1 MSSKL
6 TRRLLG
12 AALLATTGVV
22 AACDNPLPS
31 SAPILQQTW
40 VVPGDSVTV
49 GVSQI
54 LPAGVN
60 LNGGGTAFVV
70 STPSANLSTTLGAL
84 CGIAACQSTTTA
96 TVPVPAFTSGA
107 STLSS
112 TIAMPAGVT
121 TATVTGGNVV
131 LAVANNLGFDPL
143 RPNGASAPY
152 GRLIVTR
159 TSGTATRTDT
169 IGGATQAMPTGATTT
184 LTLALPTGTWSG
196 SLTFGLV
203 FDVPAGGNA
212 TLNANNGLSLS
223 ASLQTLTVSAATV
236 VVNND
241 AVNTAPSA
249 FNLEDVDFADQVE
262 SGGFEIDV
270 ANPFTASAALTMQ
283 ISAPA
288 QLGQPAVSISK
299 ALAIAATPT
308 SSTQVALTKAELQSL
323 VGKANVTIA
332 VNGTAT
338 GTGAGN
344 TVSVSPAQKITM
356 RTKIRLVLN
365 VGA

>member
-1 MSSKL
+1 MTSNHM
-6 TRRLLG
+6 RRLAG
-12 AALLATTGVV
+12 LASLAIVGGV
-22 AACDNPLPS
+22 AACDPLPS

-40 VVPGDSVTV
+40 VVPGDSIAV

-70 STPSANLSTTLGAL
+70 STPSANRSTTLGAL
-84 CGIAACQSTTTA
+84 CGQPVCQSTTTA

-107 STLSS
+107 GTLSS
-112 TIAMPAGVT
+112 TIAMPTGVT
-121 TATVTGGNVV
+121 GATVTGGNVV
-131 LAVANNLGFDPL
+131 VVVSNTLGFDPL

-159 TSGTATRTDT
+159 ASGSATRTDT
-169 IGGATQAMPTGATTT
+169 IGGATQAMPTGAATT
-184 LTLALPTGTWSG
+184 LTLPLPTGSWSG
-196 SLTFGLV
+196 TLTFSLV
-203 FDVPAGGNA
+203 FDVPAGANA
-212 TLNANNGLSLS
+212 TLNANNSLS
-223 ASLQTLTVSAATV
+223 VAASLQTLTVSAATV
-236 VVNND
+236 VVNAD
-241 AVNTAPSA
+241 PVNTAPSA

-262 SGGFEIDV
+262 AGGFLIDV
-270 ANPFTASAALTMQ
+270 ENPFTASAALNMQ

-288 QLGQPAVSISK
+288 QLGQPAVTITK
-299 ALAIAATPT
+299 ALTIPAQPT
-308 SSTQVALTKAELQSL
+308 SSTEVTLTKAELQSL
-323 VGKANVTIA
+323 VGKANVTVA

-344 TVSVSPAQKITM
+344 TVSVSPAQRITM
-356 RTKIRLVLN
+356 RTKIRLILN